1 MKKFAAY
8 LLWFLLIAVLPL
20 MACSND
26 GMTEA
31 VADSFDV
38 QFECPSLIEVAK
50 EIGRAHV

>member
-38 QFECPSLIEVAK
+38 
-50 EIGRAHV
+50 

>member
-38 QFECPSLIEVAK
+38 QFE
-50 EIGRAHV
+50 